1 MSGRD
6 IGTRRT
12 AVIAGV
18 SGIVGRA
25 VAGRLLAEGWKVVGL
40 SRRAPDPGLPGLVH
54 LPLDLA
60 DPEACRVALAAAAAD
75 ATHVVYAGRAPD
87 PDPATEAVLN
97 TAMLANTVEA
107 LEAARAPLAHVLLVQ
122 GTKWYGSQLGPF
134 KTPAEE
140 DDPRVS
146 VPNFY
151 YGQQDWAEARA
162 RESGWSWTGLRP
174 HILAGFSLGY
184 PHNAVGVLA
193 AYATLAKARGGPLT
207 FPGTPECFETV
218 SQITDTRLLVDAM
231 LWAMTTPQ
239 AAGEAFNVVDA
250 DYFRWRDLWPRLAGY
265 FGVEP
270 GGVATETLAETQ
282 RDSGRLWRSLVREH
296 DLVEPDLGRIANW
309 AYGDFMLRIGWDD
322 MSSTLKIRRA
332 GFDRV
337 YGSWESIADALTE
350 YRRRK
355 VVP

>member
-1 MSGRD
+1 MGGRKP
-6 IGTRRT
+6 GVRRT
-12 AVIAGV
+12 AAIAGV

-25 VAGRLLAEGWKVVGL
+25 IAGRLINEGWKVVGL
-40 SRRAPDPGLPGLVH
+40 SRRPPDPAIPGLVH
-54 LPLDLA
+54 LPVDLA
-60 DPEACRVALAAAAAD
+60 HREACRTVLAAGAVD
-75 ATHVVYAGRAPD
+75 ATHVVFAGRAPD
-87 PDPATEAVLN
+87 PDPATEAALN
-97 TAMLANTVEA
+97 TAMLVNMVEA

-140 DDPRVS
+140 DDPRVA

-151 YGQQDWAEARA
+151 YDQQDWAEVRA
-162 RESGWSWTGLRP
+162 RDAGWSWTGLRP

-193 AYATLAKARGGPLT
+193 GYATLAKARGVPLT

-231 LWAMTTPQ
+231 LWAMTAPQ
-239 AAGEAFNVVDA
+239 AAGEAFNVINA
-250 DYFRWRDLWPRLAGY
+250 DYFRWRDVWPRLAAY
-265 FGVEP
+265 FEVEA
-270 GGVATETLAETQ
+270 GGVATETLAGTH
-282 RDSGRLWRSLVREH
+282 RDSGRLWQALVREH
-296 DLVEPDLGRIANW
+296 GLVEPDVGRIANW
-309 AYGDFMLRIGWDD
+309 TYGDFMLRIGWDD

-332 GFDRV
+332 GFDKV
-337 YGSWESIADALTE
+337 YGTWESISGALTE

-355 VVP
+355 VIP